1 MATLM
6 QLVRLQDT
14 ITKTEKKLNSL
25 YAKRSTLIDTLKLN
39 RPVYG
44 RDTKSE
50 TLLTIDGVPSRLW
63 IYAGGDVRIEPLTF
77 HS

>member
-14 ITKTEKKLNSL
+14 ITKTEKKLSSL
-25 YAKRSTLIDTLKLN
+25 YAKRSTLIDTLKLK

-44 RDTKSE
+44 CNHKSE

-63 IYAGGDVRIEPLTF
+63 IYAGGTVQIEPLTF
-77 HS
+77 RS

>member
-6 QLVRLQDT
+6 QLVRLQNT
-14 ITKTEKKLNSL
+14 ITKTEQKLYSL
-25 YAKRSTLIDTLKLN
+25 HEKRSKLIDTLKLN
-39 RPVYG
+39 RPGCG
-44 RDTKSE
+44 REYKRE

-63 IYAGGDVRIEPLTF
+63 IYAGGDVQIEPLTF

>member
-6 QLVRLQDT
+6 QLVRLQNT
-14 ITKTEKKLNSL
+14 ITKTQQKLYSL
-25 YAKRSTLIDTLKLN
+25 HEKRSTLIDTLKLN
-39 RPVYG
+39 RPVFPCNN
-44 RDTKSE
+44 KSE

-63 IYAGGDVRIEPLTF
+63 IYAGGDVQIEPLTF